1 MAYSIDLLYWL
12 PLSLLAIAMLSAV
25 FKKAVNMWIGL
36 LGIGLGAGLAWY
48 ASPYTQYAIIPI
60 RNYVFYGTDFTL
72 ATGVAMAHI
81 LSLIFMS
88 LVAIFNLWSTKGY
101 TLWTMAL
108 PSGKGIP
115 IRDRAMS
122 LRADIRSNN
131 DGIAGIVLIALV
143 GIITAGSVAAYGAY
157 RFFQAPDITYNISN
171 PPESA
176 YPSIFNL
183 GGTGLNINLIIIAI
197 ALVVV
202 VYFLYRGSQSQSE

>member
-12 PLSLLAIAMLSAV
+12 PLSLLAIAILSAV

-36 LGIGLGAGLAWY
+36 MGIGLGAGLAWY

-72 ATGVAMAHI
+72 ATGVAISHI

-101 TLWTMAL
+101 SLWTQAL
-108 PSGKGIP
+108 PTGNRPSM
-115 IRDRAMS
+115 RSRYTS
-122 LRADIRSNN
+122 LRSDIRSDNE
-131 DGIAGIVLIALV
+131 GIAGIVLIALV

-197 ALVVV
+197 SLVVV
-202 VYFLYRGSQSQSE
+202 IYFIYRGSQGE